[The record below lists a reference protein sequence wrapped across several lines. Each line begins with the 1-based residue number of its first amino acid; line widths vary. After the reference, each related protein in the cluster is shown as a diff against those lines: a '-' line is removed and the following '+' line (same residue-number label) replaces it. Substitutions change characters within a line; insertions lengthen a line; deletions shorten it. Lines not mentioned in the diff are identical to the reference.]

1 MRHSDSTE
9 SLWHIMVNVDAETKQ
24 RTIRL
29 DVEIDNRLTEY
40 ARRTRRTVNAA
51 VNVLLG
57 EALERQ
63 QEAERA
69 RGTPKAGA
77 TP

>member
-1 MRHSDSTE
+1 
-9 SLWHIMVNVDAETKQ
+9 MVNVGEETKQ

-29 DVEIDNRLTEY
+29 DVAIDDRLTEY

-57 EALERQ
+57 EALEGH
-63 QEAERA
+63 EVERA
-69 RGTPKAGA
+69 RGTPEASS
-77 TP
+77 TT

>member
-1 MRHSDSTE
+1 MS
-9 SLWHIMVNVDAETKQ
+9 MDAETKQ

-29 DVEIDNRLTEY
+29 DVEIDNRLTEF

-57 EALERQ
+57 EALDREDQ
-63 QEAERA
+63 A
-69 RGTPKAGA
+69 RRSLDN
-77 TP
+77 

>member
-1 MRHSDSTE
+1 ME
-9 SLWHIMVNVDAETKQ
+9 AETKQ

-40 ARRTRRTVNAA
+40 ARRTRRTVNSA

-57 EALERQ
+57 EALEA
-63 QEAERA
+63 QEPRDAPGSTR
-69 RGTPKAGA
+69 T
-77 TP
+77 T

>member
-1 MRHSDSTE
+1 
-9 SLWHIMVNVDAETKQ
+9 MVNVDAETKQ

-51 VNVLLG
+51 VNILLG
-57 EALERQ
+57 EALEAT
-63 QEAERA
+63 EERA
-69 RGTPKAGA
+69 RGTPGGA